1 MSSTE
6 LEREYERLSNFKEVR
21 LKYKIAH
28 IKKCAYLEYI
38 QSLTCTIS
46 VARQCPS
53 TWQKDFLYKFF
64 STQQFFGNQFSEDLD
79 ICIYCLAYLS
89 IENSLISKIFSGSP
103 GLRRSCKGNTGKFQ
117 ILTFSLL
124 SQLFQPSPCSQEL
137 AASATQGHS
146 DQDTGMC
153 HSFGVKSVTILA
165 TLLPET

>member
-6 LEREYERLSNFKEVR
+6 LERKCERLGNFKEVR

-28 IKKCAYLEYI
+28 FKKCAYLEYI

-53 TWQKDFLYKFF
+53 TWQEDFFINKFPPNN
-64 STQQFFGNQFSEDLD
+64 SSGIN
-79 ICIYCLAYLS
+79 CIYCLAYLS

>member
-1 MSSTE
+1 MRILNTS
-6 LEREYERLSNFKEVR
+6 
-21 LKYKIAH
+21 
-28 IKKCAYLEYI
+28 YI

-46 VARQCPS
+46 FALQCLS
-53 TWQKDFLYKFF
+53 TCQEDFSIQISQPTILW
-64 STQQFFGNQFSEDLD
+64 EDLD

-153 HSFGVKSVTILA
+153 HSFGVKSATILA

>member
-1 MSSTE
+1 MRIFRIYSIPDLYNFLCSPMSFN
-6 LEREYERLSNFKEVR
+6 LSGRFFYTNFPTNN
-21 LKYKIAH
+21 
-28 IKKCAYLEYI
+28 
-38 QSLTCTIS
+38 SLGGF
-46 VARQCPS
+46 R
-53 TWQKDFLYKFF
+53 Y
-64 STQQFFGNQFSEDLD
+64 
-79 ICIYCLAYLS
+79 IYCLAYLS

-137 AASATQGHS
+137 EAWATQGHS